1 MNRISTP
8 PVENETAHSEKTIL
22 PHLDAA
28 YNLARW
34 LTGNEHDARDMVQES
49 CLRAFKF
56 FGGFRGG
63 DARSWLLTIVRNTVY
78 SWLQRRQKAEQ
89 VFQPDEEMEKFEDV
103 SVNPEQM
110 FARNANIEAVRAAIA
125 QLPPEF
131 RETVVL
137 REMENYSYKE
147 IADIVGVQIGTVMSR
162 LARGRR
168 QLQRILCQS
177 ENSSGGIVS

>member
-1 MNRISTP
+1 M
-8 PVENETAHSEKTIL
+8 ENDTAHFEKTIL

-34 LTGNEHDARDMVQES
+34 LTGNEHDARDLVQES

-63 DARSWLLTIVRNTVY
+63 DARAWLLTIVRNTVY
-78 SWLQRRQKAEQ
+78 SWLQRKAREHI
-89 VFQPDEEMEKFEDV
+89 FQSDEEMEKFEDV
-103 SVNPEQM
+103 SVNPEQLS
-110 FARNANIEAVRAAIA
+110 ARSANIEAVREAIA
-125 QLPPEF
+125 QLSPEY
-131 RETVVL
+131 REAVVL

-147 IADIVGVQIGTVMSR
+147 IADITGVRIGTVMSR

-168 QLQRILCQS
+168 QLQRILNQD
-177 ENSSGGIVS
+177 EDRSGGIAL

>member
-1 MNRISTP
+1 LNRINQQ
-8 PVENETAHSEKTIL
+8 PVENETTDFEKTIL
-22 PHLDAA
+22 PHFDAA

-63 DARSWLLTIVRNTVY
+63 DARAWLLTIVRNTVY
-78 SWLQRRQKAEQ
+78 SWLQRRQKGEH
-89 VFQPDEEMEKFEDV
+89 VFQPEEEMEKFEDV
-103 SVNPEQM
+103 SVNPEGLL
-110 FARNANIEAVRAAIA
+110 ARNANIEAVRAAIA

-131 RETVVL
+131 REALVL

-168 QLQRILCQS
+168 QLQRILVQS
-177 ENSSGGIVS
+177 ENTSGGIAS

>member
-1 MNRISTP
+1 M
-8 PVENETAHSEKTIL
+8 ENETAHFEKAIL

-56 FGGFRGG
+56 FSGFRGG

-78 SWLQRRQKAEQ
+78 SWFQRRQKGEH
-89 VFQPDEEMEKFEDV
+89 VFQPEEEMEKFEDV
-103 SVNPEQM
+103 SVNPEQLL
-110 FARNANIEAVRAAIA
+110 ARSANIEAVREAIA
-125 QLPPEF
+125 QLPPDF
-131 RETVVL
+131 REAVVL

-147 IADIVGVQIGTVMSR
+147 IAGITGVQIGTVMSR

-177 ENSSGGIVS
+177 ENSSEGIAS

>member
-1 MNRISTP
+1 LNRISTY
-8 PVENETAHSEKTIL
+8 PVENETRDFEKTIL
-22 PHLDAA
+22 PHFDAA

-78 SWLQRRQKAEQ
+78 SWLQRRQGEH
-89 VFQPDEEMEKFEDV
+89 VFQSEEEMEKFEDV
-103 SVNPEQM
+103 SVNPDQL
-110 FARNANIEAVRAAIA
+110 FARTANIETVRTAIA

-131 RETVVL
+131 REAVVL

-147 IADIVGVQIGTVMSR
+147 IADITGVQIGTVMSR

-168 QLQRILCQS
+168 QLQRILFQR
-177 ENSSGGIVS
+177 ENPSRGIGS

>member
-1 MNRISTP
+1 LNRISTP
-8 PVENETAHSEKTIL
+8 PVENETAHFEKTIL

-63 DARSWLLTIVRNTVY
+63 DARSWLLTIVRNSVY
-78 SWLQRRQKAEQ
+78 SWLQRRQKSEP
-89 VFQPDEEMEKFEDV
+89 VFQPEEEMEKFEDV
-103 SVNPEQM
+103 SVNPDKL
-110 FARNANIEAVRAAIA
+110 FARSANIEAVREAIA
-125 QLPPEF
+125 QLPPDF
-131 RETVVL
+131 REAVVL

-147 IADIVGVQIGTVMSR
+147 IADITGVQIGTVMSR

-168 QLQRILCQS
+168 QLQRILSQS
-177 ENSSGGIVS
+177 ENISGGIAS

>member
-1 MNRISTP
+1 MNRINP
-8 PVENETAHSEKTIL
+8 RPVENETTDFEKTIL
-22 PHLDAA
+22 PHFDAA

-78 SWLQRRQKAEQ
+78 SWLQRRQKGEHI
-89 VFQPDEEMEKFEDV
+89 FQPEEEMEKFEDV
-103 SVNPEQM
+103 SVNPEQL
-110 FARNANIEAVRAAIA
+110 FARSANIEVVREAIA

-131 RETVVL
+131 REALVL

-147 IADIVGVQIGTVMSR
+147 IADITGVRIGTVMSR
-162 LARGRR
+162 LARGRQ
-168 QLQRILCQS
+168 QLHRILSQN
-177 ENSSGGIVS
+177 EESSGGIAS

>member
-1 MNRISTP
+1 LNRINSR
-8 PVENETAHSEKTIL
+8 PVENETTHFEKTIL
-22 PHLDAA
+22 PHFDAA

-78 SWLQRRQKAEQ
+78 SWLQRRQKGEHI
-89 VFQPDEEMEKFEDV
+89 FQPEEEMEKFEDV

-125 QLPPEF
+125 RLPPEF
-131 RETVVL
+131 REAVVL

-147 IADIVGVQIGTVMSR
+147 IADITGVQIGTVMSR

-177 ENSSGGIVS
+177 ENTSGGIAS

>member
-1 MNRISTP
+1 LNRINP
-8 PVENETAHSEKTIL
+8 RPVENETTDFEKTIL
-22 PHLDAA
+22 PHFDAA

-78 SWLQRRQKAEQ
+78 SWLQRRQKGED
-89 VFQPDEEMEKFEDV
+89 VFQSEEEMEKFEDA
-103 SVNPEQM
+103 SVNPEQLL
-110 FARNANIEAVRAAIA
+110 ARSANIETVRAAIA
-125 QLPPEF
+125 QLSPEF
-131 RETVVL
+131 REALVL

-147 IADIVGVQIGTVMSR
+147 IADITGVQIGTVMSR

-168 QLQRILCQS
+168 QLQRILTQS
-177 ENSSGGIVS
+177 ENTPKGIAS

>member
-1 MNRISTP
+1 LNRISTQ
-8 PVENETAHSEKTIL
+8 PVENETTDFEKTIL
-22 PHLDAA
+22 PHFDAA

-78 SWLQRRQKAEQ
+78 SWLQRRQKSEH
-89 VFQPDEEMEKFEDV
+89 VFQPEEEMEKFEDV
-103 SVNPEQM
+103 SVNPEQLL
-110 FARNANIEAVRAAIA
+110 ARSANIEAVRAAIA
-125 QLPPEF
+125 QLSPEF
-131 RETVVL
+131 REALVL
-137 REMENYSYKE
+137 RELENYSYKE

-168 QLQRILCQS
+168 QLQRILSQS
-177 ENSSGGIVS
+177 ENTSGGIVS

>member
-1 MNRISTP
+1 M
-8 PVENETAHSEKTIL
+8 ENDTTHFEKTIL
-22 PHLDAA
+22 PHFDAA

-34 LTGNEHDARDMVQES
+34 LTGNEHDARDMVPAS

-78 SWLQRRQKAEQ
+78 SWLQRRQTREHA
-89 VFQPDEEMEKFEDV
+89 FQSEEEMEKFEDV

-110 FARNANIEAVRAAIA
+110 FARSANIEMVREAIA

-131 RETVVL
+131 REAIVL

-147 IADIVGVQIGTVMSR
+147 IADITGVQIGTVMSR

-168 QLQRILCQS
+168 QLQRILSQS
-177 ENSSGGIVS
+177 KNTSGGIAS

>member
-1 MNRISTP
+1 LNRISTQ
-8 PVENETAHSEKTIL
+8 PVENETTDFEKTIL
-22 PHLDAA
+22 PHFDAA

-78 SWLQRRQKAEQ
+78 SWLQRRQKGEH
-89 VFQPDEEMEKFEDV
+89 VFQSEEEMEKFEDA
-103 SVNPEQM
+103 SVNPEQLL
-110 FARNANIEAVRAAIA
+110 ARSANIEAVRAAIA
-125 QLPPEF
+125 QLSPEF
-131 RETVVL
+131 REALVL

-147 IADIVGVQIGTVMSR
+147 IADITGVQVGTVMSR

-168 QLQRILCQS
+168 QLQRILTQS
-177 ENSSGGIVS
+177 ENTSEGIAS